1 MRLTL
6 ENIAKVRKADVEIN
20 GITVIAGENNT
31 GKSTVGKALYSVFN
45 SLYHVEDQM
54 RDERVMTISN
64 LLGALYLQIRNRGS
78 RNVELREVAGKILD
92 EYPQQQDKKALIR
105 QAVLDFLFDFG
116 EADVAFNDAG
126 MDETVDKIGEILAI
140 SDDEILK
147 RVIAAKLN
155 GEFNEQINN
164 VYREEDGTI
173 ELLIRNNTFK
183 LFASENR
190 VKDISTPFPLKT
202 EIVYLDD
209 PFVLDEVRSYRT
221 ILRFPLSESSF
232 ALRQGGTHRDQV
244 RDKLSPK
251 RKKTTLIDEI
261 LTDQKLDRIYEK
273 IDVVCD
279 GQMILMNRNGLG
291 YQKKGTDKVLDVKN
305 ISTGLKTFV
314 ILKTLL
320 MNGTLEENGTIILD
334 EPEIHLH
341 PQWQLLF
348 AELIV
353 LIQKEFHMHILLN
366 THSPYFLQ
374 AIEVYAA
381 KYEIADKCKY
391 YLAQLEGDMAVI
403 NDVSDSTETIYKLL
417 AKPFQDL
424 ENVRYEND

>member
-261 LTDQKLDRIYEK
+261 LTDQKL
-273 IDVVCD
+273 
-279 GQMILMNRNGLG
+279 
-291 YQKKGTDKVLDVKN
+291 
-305 ISTGLKTFV
+305 
-314 ILKTLL
+314 
-320 MNGTLEENGTIILD
+320 
-334 EPEIHLH
+334 
-341 PQWQLLF
+341 
-348 AELIV
+348 
-353 LIQKEFHMHILLN
+353 
-366 THSPYFLQ
+366 
-374 AIEVYAA
+374 
-381 KYEIADKCKY
+381 
-391 YLAQLEGDMAVI
+391 
-403 NDVSDSTETIYKLL
+403 
-417 AKPFQDL
+417 
-424 ENVRYEND
+424 

>member
-6 ENIAKVRKADVEIN
+6 KNIAKVRKADVEIN

-279 GQMILMNRNGLG
+279 GQMISTKRNGLG

-314 ILKTLL
+314 IVKTLL

-353 LIQKEFHMHILLN
+353 LIQKEFNMHILLN

-381 KYEIADKCKY
+381 KYEVADKCKY
-391 YLAQLEGDMAVI
+391 YLAQLEGDMAII